1 MSTPCFKQNKD
12 RCIIVLLLSLLSV
25 QMNQSLFYQ
34 LIAFLFGVIVVV
46 EAGMLL
52 KFVNKVQEWKLRV
65 LYIFIA
71 VI

>member
-1 MSTPCFKQNKD
+1 
-12 RCIIVLLLSLLSV
+12 
-25 QMNQSLFYQ
+25 MNQSLFYQ

-71 VI
+71 VR